1 MTPLLTISIY
11 RYICTLCIPVEK
23 QDTQGTDC
31 SGVDPEIETVDAV
44 AIHQGEVG
52 LLYAHTDRKLEKNL
66 YSDIAI

>member
-11 RYICTLCIPVEK
+11 RYIHCLPVEK

-52 LLYAHTDRKLEKNL
+52 LLYADTDRKLEKL
-66 YSDIAI
+66 FSDIAI